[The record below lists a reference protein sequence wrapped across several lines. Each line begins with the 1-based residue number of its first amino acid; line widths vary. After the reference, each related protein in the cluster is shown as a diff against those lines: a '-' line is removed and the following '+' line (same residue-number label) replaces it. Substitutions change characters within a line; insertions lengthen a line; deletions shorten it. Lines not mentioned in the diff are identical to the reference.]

1 MQKPPYCFLFIS
13 FVRFCIYPGVITG
26 YTCVYAPSEED
37 GSKLTY
43 DKVTKLHLLWQAT
56 TADWFPGK
64 ITEAGA
70 RQQVR
75 TLRSLKSGLRGLF
88 LSLGI
93 WYYLKVMAGKS
104 SGRNFV

>member
-1 MQKPPYCFLFIS
+1 MGNERGKERLRKGSLCQVPLDEKAPYCFLFIF

-70 RQQVR
+70 
-75 TLRSLKSGLRGLF
+75 
-88 LSLGI
+88 
-93 WYYLKVMAGKS
+93 
-104 SGRNFV
+104 